1 MSDTLPSLR
10 LSSLSQM
17 QPATTDPNSTTKSK
31 GVALITGSSQGIGK
45 AIALRLASD
54 GYDIALNDL
63 SSKLNKL
70 EEVEKTITQEMGR
83 KSTVFCGDV
92 SDEETVQQMVKGVVE
107 QLGSLDVMVANA
119 GINAATSLVETTTQE
134 WDRTFA
140 INARGTFLCY
150 KYAAI
155 QMISQGRGGR
165 IIGACSV
172 SGKQGRELGTTYCA
186 TKFAIRSLT
195 QTSALELGKYGITV
209 NAYAPGAVDT
219 EILKTLT
226 SALVTSEGNEEAVK
240 DIWRQAAP
248 VGRLGQPEDI
258 AHLVSYLVSKEA
270 GFVTGQAVSINGGRF
285 FD

>member
-1 MSDTLPSLR
+1 MSGMR
-10 LSSLSQM
+10 LSSLS
-17 QPATTDPNSTTKSK
+17 PTVPTDQIGTSGFAKGLK

-54 GYDIALNDL
+54 GYDVALNDL
-63 SSKLNKL
+63 AFKQNQL
-70 EEVEKTITQEMGR
+70 EEVEKAIKEIGRNSTI
-83 KSTVFCGDV
+83 FFGDV

-119 GINAATSLVETTTQE
+119 GVNTATSLVETPTEE

-219 EILKTLT
+219 DLLNPIA
-226 SALVTSEGNEEAVK
+226 SALVTPERDKEAVK

-270 GFVTGQAVSINGGRF
+270 GFVTGQAISINGGRF